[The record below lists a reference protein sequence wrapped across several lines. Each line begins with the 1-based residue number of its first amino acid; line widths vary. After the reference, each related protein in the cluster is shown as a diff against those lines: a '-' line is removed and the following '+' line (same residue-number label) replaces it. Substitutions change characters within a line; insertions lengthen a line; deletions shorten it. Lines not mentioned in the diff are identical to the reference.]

1 MNITSTYN
9 FSGKEMRMKRN
20 IITTALVAIGVF
32 FLSVYC
38 SAITI
43 KDVKPGEDVFQYI
56 QQVKGSFDPTLHK
69 QIVGAANAFKEGD
82 KTIGVGADDEVS
94 RENARKLLA
103 NTTIKNLHER
113 PLLEDTLQK
122 GIWKTTD
129 PAAYGKIK
137 NWTIGQLKTFI
148 LTKPG
153 KDIKAIMPGLNS
165 DVIGCVVKLM
175 SNQELIAVGQK
186 IFNPLPG
193 SKIGAKGYMS
203 ARIQPNSPTDDP
215 EEIRWQTFDGFSYA
229 VGDIV
234 IGTNPVDGTVES
246 TARVEKTLKDVVD
259 TFGLKDIVPW
269 CVLAHV
275 DVQRAIADKHPELV
289 AIMFQSLAGTDVA
302 NKVFDI
308 SVDKMIDHAK
318 SRKGQRY
325 GMYFETGQ
333 GADFTNGTAEG
344 VDMVVLESRKY
355 GFSRAIKNGLGKVQ
369 PKGAWT
375 HVNDVA
381 GFIGPEVFRTR
392 EQLVRCC
399 LEDIAMGK
407 LHGLAI
413 GLDIC
418 STLHM
423 SVSLDDLEWC
433 QDQIMPANPAYIMAL
448 PTRNDPMLGYLTTAF
463 QDHVRIRE
471 KFSYKIN
478 DAMCEFFKRIQII
491 DKNGKPTKHFGDPIW
506 VYYQYCV
513 AKGDKRPEQ
522 EIYAEGKQK
531 FDGIYGTWLKTGQRV
546 ALAAG
551 YGKNIWDPN
560 PELVKKVRELYDDG
574 KKCIWTE
581 FTPEF
586 IKTVPNAVQV
596 ATQAKD
602 RENYIVQPPTGEK
615 LNEQSAATLEKLRE
629 SWAGKDPDVQIVIS
643 DGLNANAIMSEGQVV
658 TYLTAVKKDLQEAG
672 LTVGEKNVLVTSG
685 RVRAGYEVGNILF
698 GKSDPAKKRIVLH
711 IIGER
716 PGTGQNAFSVYIAAP
731 KAQVWADKKCDHD
744 IVKVVCGI
752 SNKGLKPE
760 DAAKQT
766 VKILKEMIQAS

>member
-1 MNITSTYN
+1 
-9 FSGKEMRMKRN
+9 MKRN
-20 IITTALVAIGVF
+20 VITAALVTIGVF
-32 FLSVYC
+32 FLSTYC

-43 KDVKPGEDVFQYI
+43 KDVKPGEDIIQYI
-56 QQVKGSFDPTLHK
+56 QQVKGAFDPTLYK

-82 KTIGVGADDEVS
+82 TTIGVGADDEAS

-103 NTTIKNLHER
+103 NTTIKELHER
-113 PLLEDTLQK
+113 PLLEDNVQK
-122 GIWKTTD
+122 LIWKTTD
-129 PAAYGKIK
+129 TAQYEKIK

-148 LTKPG
+148 LTKPE
-153 KDIKAIMPGLNS
+153 KEIKAIMPGLDS
-165 DVIGCVVKLM
+165 DVIACVVKLM

-186 IFNPLPG
+186 VFNPLPG
-193 SKIGAKGYMS
+193 SKIGAKGYVS

-215 EEIRWQTFDGFSYA
+215 EEIRAQVFDGFSYA

-234 IGTNPVDGTVES
+234 IGTNPVDGTKES
-246 TARVEKTLKDVVD
+246 TARVEKNLKDIVD

-275 DVQRAIADKHPELV
+275 DVQREIANENPELI
-289 AIMFQSLAGTDVA
+289 AIMFQSLAGTDSA

-308 SVDKMIDHAK
+308 SVDKMIDHTK

-355 GFSRAIKNGLGKVQ
+355 GFSRAIQNGLGKVQ
-369 PKGAWT
+369 PKGPWT

-407 LHGLAI
+407 LHGLTI

-423 SVSLDDLEWC
+423 SVSLDDLQWC
-433 QDQIMPANPAYIMAL
+433 QDQIMPANPGYLMAL
-448 PTRNDPMLGYLTTAF
+448 PTRNDPMLGYLTTSY
-463 QDHVRIRE
+463 QDHVRIRN
-471 KFSYKIN
+471 KFGYKIN
-478 DAMCEFFKRIQII
+478 DAMWEFFKRIQII

-506 VYYQYCV
+506 VYYQYCL
-513 AKGDKRPEQ
+513 AKGDKRPME
-522 EIYAEGKQK
+522 EIYAEGKKK
-531 FDGIYGTWLKTGQRV
+531 FDDIYGTWLKTGQRV

-551 YGKNIWDPN
+551 HGKNIWDPN
-560 PELVKKVRELYDDG
+560 PELDKKVRELYDDG
-574 KKCIWTE
+574 KKSIWAE

-586 IKTVPNAVQV
+586 IKTVPDAVQI

-615 LNEQSAATLEKLRE
+615 LNEQSVATLEKLRE
-629 SWAGKDPDVQIVIS
+629 SWAGKDPDVQLVIS

-658 TYLTAVKKDLQEAG
+658 TYLNALKKDLQEAG
-672 LTVGEKNVLVTSG
+672 LTVGEKNILVTSG
-685 RVRAGYEVGNILF
+685 RVRAGYAVGNILF
-698 GKSDPAKKRIVLH
+698 GKSDPAKKRIVMH

-731 KAQVWADKKCDHD
+731 KAQVWADKKCDHN

>member
-1 MNITSTYN
+1 
-9 FSGKEMRMKRN
+9 MKRF
-20 IITTALVAIGVF
+20 IMIAALFAIGIF
-32 FLSVYC
+32 CLSTYC

-43 KDVKPGEDVFQYI
+43 NDVKPGEDIFQYI
-56 QQVKGSFDPTLHK
+56 QQVKGSFDPTLYK

-103 NTTIKNLHER
+103 NTTIKELHER
-113 PLLEDTLQK
+113 PLLEDNLQK

-129 PAAYGKIK
+129 AAQYEKIK
-137 NWTIGQLKTFI
+137 NWTIGQLKKFI
-148 LTKPG
+148 LTKPE
-153 KDIKAIMPGLNS
+153 KDIKAIMPGLDS
-165 DVIGCVVKLM
+165 DVIACVVKLM

-275 DVQRAIADKHPELV
+275 DVQRAIADKNPELV
-289 AIMFQSLAGTDVA
+289 AIMFQSLAGTDAA

-471 KFSYKIN
+471 KFGYKIN
-478 DAMCEFFKRIQII
+478 DAMWEFFKRIQII

-531 FDGIYGTWLKTGQRV
+531 FDDIYSTWLKTGQRV

-560 PELVKKVRELYDDG
+560 PELNEKVRALYDDG
-574 KKCIWTE
+574 K
-581 FTPEF
+581 
-586 IKTVPNAVQV
+586 
-596 ATQAKD
+596 
-602 RENYIVQPPTGEK
+602 
-615 LNEQSAATLEKLRE
+615 
-629 SWAGKDPDVQIVIS
+629 
-643 DGLNANAIMSEGQVV
+643 
-658 TYLTAVKKDLQEAG
+658 
-672 LTVGEKNVLVTSG
+672 
-685 RVRAGYEVGNILF
+685 
-698 GKSDPAKKRIVLH
+698 
-711 IIGER
+711 
-716 PGTGQNAFSVYIAAP
+716 
-731 KAQVWADKKCDHD
+731 
-744 IVKVVCGI
+744 
-752 SNKGLKPE
+752 
-760 DAAKQT
+760 
-766 VKILKEMIQAS
+766 